1 MNQKI
6 KKEWV
11 TRLRS
16 GAYIQGYG
24 QLKSEVND
32 QAYHCCLG
40 VLCEIF
46 SEETGIE
53 WNGFTGRTK
62 TNYFLE
68 NQEMVLPDSVIK
80 WAELEEHNPVVK
92 IENDTY
98 PLSDLNDGD
107 QFTFEELANLIE
119 NQL

>member
-1 MNQKI
+1 MNQRI
-6 KKEWV
+6 KEEWV
-11 TRLRS
+11 TRLRG
-16 GAYIQGYG
+16 GAYTQGYG

-32 QAYHCCLG
+32 KAYHCCLG

-46 SEETGIE
+46 SEETGVE
-53 WNGFTGRTK
+53 WDSSSGRTR

-68 NQEMVLPDSVIK
+68 NQEQVLPNCVIK
-80 WAELEEHNPVVK
+80 WAELEESSPVVK
-92 IENDTY
+92 IDNLTY